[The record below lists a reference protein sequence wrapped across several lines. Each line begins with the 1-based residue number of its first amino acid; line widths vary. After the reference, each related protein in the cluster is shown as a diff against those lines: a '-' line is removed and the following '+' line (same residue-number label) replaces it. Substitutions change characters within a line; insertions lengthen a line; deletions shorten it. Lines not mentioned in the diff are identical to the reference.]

1 MSIKLEDLETL
12 FKQQE
17 DDQRQALAER
27 RLELAERRQAL
38 AELKYQDQKQA
49 KTQNKDQT
57 PKKDRAAAIGWGVSF
72 AFGCLVFAISLIIY
86 IAIIRQR

>member
-12 FKQQE
+12 FKQHE
-17 DDQRQALAER
+17 DDERQALAER

-38 AELKYQDQKQA
+38 AELKYQDQKA

-57 PKKDRAAAIGWGVSF
+57 PKKERASVIGWGASF
-72 AFGCLVFAISLIIY
+72 AFGCLVFAISIIIY